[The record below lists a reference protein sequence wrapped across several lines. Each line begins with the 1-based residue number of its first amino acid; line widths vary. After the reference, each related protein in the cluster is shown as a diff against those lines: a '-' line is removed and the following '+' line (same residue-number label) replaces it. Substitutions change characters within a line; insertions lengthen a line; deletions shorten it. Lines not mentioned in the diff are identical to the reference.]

1 MGETVKKTS
10 ALTDELTI
18 PAPAL
23 SPTSQ
28 RLQRRRWTAAGNKEG
43 REKAGEETGGWGWG
57 WHWQGQEEE
66 EGGLVEDQANFYPPK
81 RNWGGKTL
89 F

>member
-23 SPTSQ
+23 PPTSQ
-28 RLQRRRWTAAGNKEG
+28 RLQRGRRTTAGNKE
-43 REKAGEETGGWGWG
+43 RCEKAGEETWGWC

-66 EGGLVEDQANFYPPK
+66 EGGLAENQANFYPPK
-81 RNWGGKTL
+81 KKLGGKTL